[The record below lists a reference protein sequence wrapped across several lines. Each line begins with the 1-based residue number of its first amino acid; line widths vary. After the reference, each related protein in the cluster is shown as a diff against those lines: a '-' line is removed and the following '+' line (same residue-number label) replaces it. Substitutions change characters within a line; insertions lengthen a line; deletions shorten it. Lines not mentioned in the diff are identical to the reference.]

1 MGQIR
6 RRVMQA
12 DTLEIR
18 LTQGAKELR
27 DRAGQLPAGRDRDAL
42 LQRAQHNEAAAH
54 MSEWLMSPGQRTPI

>member
-6 RRVMQA
+6 RRVKQA

-18 LTQGAKELR
+18 LTEGAKELR
-27 DRAGQLPAGRDRDAL
+27 DRARQLPAGQDRDAL

-54 MSEWLMSPGQRTPI
+54 MTEWLTSPGQRTPI